1 MKVFKTELDG
11 LLLIEPQVFRDRRG
25 YFFESYSYQR
35 YRDCGID
42 CVFVQDNQSLSA
54 EKGVIR
60 GLHFQRAPHAQSKLV
75 RCTMGTVMDVIV
87 DLRKKSPTFKK
98 WVSVELSA
106 DNHRQLFIPAGC
118 AQGFATLTENCLLQY
133 KVDDYYSAECDG
145 GIAYNDPEFS
155 IDWGIAHPILSEM
168 DKNALPY
175 SAQDID
181 F

>member
-1 MKVFKTELDG
+1 M
-11 LLLIEPQVFRDRRG
+11 
-25 YFFESYSYQR
+25 
-35 YRDCGID
+35 
-42 CVFVQDNQSLSA
+42 QDNQSLSI

-87 DLRKKSPTFKK
+87 DLRKQSPTFKK

-106 DNHRQLFIPAGC
+106 DNHLQLFIPAGC
-118 AQGFATLTENCLLQY
+118 AHGFATLTENCLLQY

-155 IDWGIAHPILSEM
+155 IDWGIAHPILSEK

-175 SAQDID
+175 AAQDID

>member
-1 MKVFKTELDG
+1 
-11 LLLIEPQVFRDRRG
+11 
-25 YFFESYSYQR
+25 
-35 YRDCGID
+35 
-42 CVFVQDNQSLSA
+42 
-54 EKGVIR
+54 
-60 GLHFQRAPHAQSKLV
+60 
-75 RCTMGTVMDVIV
+75 MGTVMDVIV

-118 AQGFATLTENCLLQY
+118 AHGFATLTENCLLQY

-155 IDWGIAHPILSEM
+155 IDWGIAHPILSEK

>member
-11 LLLIEPQVFRDRRG
+11 LLLIEPQVFSDRRG

-35 YRDCGID
+35 YRDCGIG
-42 CVFVQDNQSLSA
+42 CVFVQDNQSLSI

-87 DLRKKSPTFKK
+87 DLRKQSPTFKK

-106 DNHRQLFIPAGC
+106 DNHLQLFIPAGC
-118 AQGFATLTENCLLQY
+118 THGFATLTENCLLQY

-155 IDWGIAHPILSEM
+155 IDWGIAHPILSEK

-175 SAQDID
+175 AAQDID